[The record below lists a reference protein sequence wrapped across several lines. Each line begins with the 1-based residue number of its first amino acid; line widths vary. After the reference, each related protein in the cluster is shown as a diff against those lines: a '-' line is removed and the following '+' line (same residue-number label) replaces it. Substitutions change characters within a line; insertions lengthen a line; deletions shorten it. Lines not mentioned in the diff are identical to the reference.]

1 MLEGNISPYSFL
13 AISFILTFKNL
24 FNNFLGVDIAY
35 SCDFEAI
42 LFFFFFFVMFPERCP
57 FNRVHSLWTLF
68 SIAVKKAELF

>member
-42 LFFFFFFVMFPERCP
+42 LFFFFFFCNVSRKMP
-57 FNRVHSLWTLF
+57 FQQST
-68 SIAVKKAELF
+68 

>member
-13 AISFILTFKNL
+13 AISFILTFNNI

-42 LFFFFFFVMFPERCP
+42 LFFFFCNVSRKMP
-57 FNRVHSLWTLF
+57 FQQST
-68 SIAVKKAELF
+68 

>member
-42 LFFFFFFVMFPERCP
+42 LFFFFFF
-57 FNRVHSLWTLF
+57 L
-68 SIAVKKAELF
+68 